1 MRGRGK
7 APPPFPIPC
16 DKSPRAE
23 VFKPGLEGKG
33 HNFMVISEVMD
44 LGIESPAP
52 TSILWTVGSLG
63 EQRSQASREKCVCV
77 HEGVISEVM
86 AHDLRCTNAPSQGL

>member
-44 LGIESPAP
+44 LGMESPAP
-52 TSILWTVGSLG
+52 ASISWTVGSWEDRGHKPL
-63 EQRSQASREKCVCV
+63 QRSVCLCMR
-77 HEGVISEVM
+77 GSFQRLWLM
-86 AHDLRCTNAPSQGL
+86 T